1 MDRTEPLGQ
10 WSGTLTAMSR
20 RHTEIENLSDFDHRI
35 GLTRSLQ
42 GWFLQSVDLT
52 GRSGPL
58 IDRDVTGAVFLG
70 CRFAEGV
77 ENLLRLRG
85 ALIFP
90 ALPHVPFD
98 PYRATLYDADELY
111 GPGPYSSGPDAAVYA
126 WSQHW
131 QREHD
136 LQGDL
141 AITLHDH
148 AITEALDDMIG
159 PAVLP
164 STRLVGVMGGHAL
177 RRGEPGYRQAC
188 DLGARLTEAGRIVLT
203 GGGPGAME
211 AANLGAYLSGHGA
224 HVCAE
229 AIEVL
234 AARPDFHDDLDGW
247 AAAAMQVRHRWPA
260 ESAGRSVGI
269 PTWFYGHEPPN
280 AFATWIA
287 KYFTNA
293 LREDT
298 LLARCRGGIVYLPG
312 AAGTVQEV
320 FQAVT
325 ENYYAAH
332 DDNVAPMV
340 LVDRRQWTEK
350 LPVWP
355 LLQAL
360 GAGRVMGEKIHLVDT
375 IDEAVE
381 IVTS

>member
-1 MDRTEPLGQ
+1 
-10 WSGTLTAMSR
+10 MSR
-20 RHTEIENLSDFDHRI
+20 RHTEIDDLSAFDHQVE
-35 GLTRSLQ
+35 LTRSLH
-42 GWFLQSVDLT
+42 GWFLQSVDLSE
-52 GRSGPL
+52 RSGPL
-58 IDRDVTGAVFLG
+58 IDREVTGAVFLG
-70 CRFAEGV
+70 CQFAEGV

-90 ALPHVPFD
+90 SLPHVPFD
-98 PYRATLYDADELY
+98 PYRSSLYDADDLY
-111 GPGPYSSGPDAAVYA
+111 GSGAYSSGPDATVYA

-131 QREHD
+131 HREHD

-148 AITEALDDMIG
+148 AITEALDDAVG
-159 PAVLP
+159 PAVVP
-164 STRLVGVMGGHAL
+164 SSRLVGVMGGHAL

-188 DLGARLTEAGRIVLT
+188 ELGARLTRAERIVLT

-211 AANLGAYLSGHGA
+211 AANLGAYLSQQDDWEQA
-224 HVCAE
+224 CTDAM
-229 AIEVL
+229 AVL
-234 AARPDFHDDLDGW
+234 AAHADFHHDLDGW
-247 AAAAMQVRHRWPA
+247 ARAALEVRRRWPA
-260 ESAGRSVGI
+260 ERAGRSVGI

-332 DDNVAPMV
+332 LDNIAPMV
-340 LVDRRQWTEK
+340 LVDTDHWTHH

-360 GAGRVMGEKIHLVDT
+360 GRDRAMGERIHCVDT
-375 IDEAVE
+375 VDAAVE
-381 IVTS
+381 ILTS